1 MLTFSITYLF
11 VRKNIYYEGEDDLKI
26 GDISESS
33 HVAALAV
40 FASWANFTLLLGK
53 LPASGI
59 YINMI
64 VGTSKD
70 VLKFLFLYSTR
81 LDISVFSSVF

>member
-1 MLTFSITYLF
+1 MLIFSISYLF
-11 VRKNIYYEGEDDLKI
+11 VRRNIYYEGEDDFQA
-26 GDISESS
+26 GSSPDSS
-33 HVAALAV
+33 HVAALTV

-53 LPASGI
+53 LPAGGI

-64 VGTSKD
+64 VGTTKD

-81 LDISVFSSVF
+81 LDWRITF

>member
-1 MLTFSITYLF
+1 MFSISYLS
-11 VRKNIYYEGEDDLKI
+11 VRKNIFYEGEDLNQD
-26 GDISESS
+26 GFGS
-33 HVAALAV
+33 HAAALTV

-53 LPASGI
+53 LPSAGI

-81 LDISVFSSVF
+81 